1 MPARGHPPSRPRR
14 RSSGTLA
21 PPIEAGGRSRTRPEA
36 GGREGGRVGG
46 TSASSKY
53 GKTEEDSL
61 EHSAMD
67 EGRTS
72 REVSS
77 QASGTREATARSV
90 RTRVNPESRRGGG
103 AGLGGV
109 VTAALPAST
118 ASSRRTALTPGSQED
133 GPVLFSPARGGAAS
147 RRHIDGRRAR
157 CAGRRAY
164 GGGRASQKHHDESL
178 FTYAQ
183 PRARRSSRKRTTPGP
198 ERRSSHKRTN
208 PGPTLFT

>member
-1 MPARGHPPSRPRR
+1 M
-14 RSSGTLA
+14 
-21 PPIEAGGRSRTRPEA
+21 
-36 GGREGGRVGG
+36 GG

-164 GGGRASQKHHDESL
+164 GGVRASQTDHSSDAVHTGIGLVSPAFSPNPTGTPPPL
-178 FTYAQ
+178 
-183 PRARRSSRKRTTPGP
+183 PRDPHCCLKVRPVGPGCLRSAPGTASVYKMRLCGRP
-198 ERRSSHKRTN
+198 LTDHR
-208 PGPTLFT
+208 